1 MFDLPAEQDE
11 DRGEDQGHGSEQ
23 HQGNGHSAA
32 MQKAAIARDLVGRL
46 EALNEALDD
55 AGCGPKGDQAG
66 EDEQV
71 ERPRAGD
78 AELVHDEIFGAGG
91 NNLREGIFQ
100 GVGDELGAGL
110 HQNGGGGGE
119 HGKEREQRGVG
130 GALGDGEAVVIGG
143 RKYATAEQPTEGA
156 GIPE

>member
-1 MFDLPAEQDE
+1 MPAEQDE
-11 DRGEDQGHGSEQ
+11 DRGEDQGYGGEQ
-23 HQGNGHSAA
+23 HQGNGYAAA

-46 EALNEALDD
+46 EAFNEALDH
-55 AGCGPKGDQAG
+55 AGCGPKRDQAG
-66 EDEQV
+66 EYEQV
-71 ERPRAGD
+71 EGTRAGD
-78 AELVHDEIFGAGG
+78 AELPYDEVFRTGG

-110 HQNGGGGGE
+110 HQNGGGGGD
-119 HGKEREQRGVG
+119 HRKERKQRGVG
-130 GALGDGEAVVIGG
+130 CALGDGKAVVVDG